1 MVSGEGRVP
10 EACLPVEA
18 RSAGAV
24 ACCAAAVERYA
35 AAVER
40 YAAAVERCAAAVER
54 CAVAVAAQTWGHSA
68 VASGEART

>member
-18 RSAGAV
+18 RSAGAAAVERSAGAV
-24 ACCAAAVERYA
+24 ACCAA
-35 AAVER
+35 
-40 YAAAVERCAAAVER
+40 
-54 CAVAVAAQTWGHSA
+54 AVAAQTWGHSA

>member
-24 ACCAAAVERYA
+24 ACCAAAVERC
-35 AAVER
+35 AAV
-40 YAAAVERCAAAVER
+40 
-54 CAVAVAAQTWGHSA
+54 VAAQTWGHSV

>member
-40 YAAAVERCAAAVER
+40 CAA
-54 CAVAVAAQTWGHSA
+54 AVAAQTWGHSA

>member
-24 ACCAAAVERYA
+24 ACCAAAV
-35 AAVER
+35 
-40 YAAAVERCAAAVER
+40 
-54 CAVAVAAQTWGHSA
+54 AAQTWGHSA
-68 VASGEART
+68 VASGEAQT